1 VTEGPTSRERA
12 ARNVAVALVAW
23 ATYRTVLA
31 TGLLLSGLASVS
43 EDPAATAL
51 IERYATL
58 QGRFPDEV
66 VGYAGPVEPEPRH
79 QMVAR
84 YTLAP
89 LLLAPDDAHRLVLV
103 DLESDAALADYVA
116 KAEAR
121 ILVHPRPGLAIVE
134 RLRGA
139 R

>member
-1 VTEGPTSRERA
+1 VIEGSTYRERA
-12 ARNVAVALVAW
+12 VRNVAVALVAW
-23 ATYRTVLA
+23 VTYRTVLA

-43 EDPAATAL
+43 EDPAAAQL
-51 IERYATL
+51 IERYSTL
-58 QGRFPDEV
+58 RGQFPDDI
-66 VGYAGPVEPEPRH
+66 VGYAGPLEPEPRH

-116 KAEAR
+116 KVEAR

-134 RLRGA
+134 RLRVA